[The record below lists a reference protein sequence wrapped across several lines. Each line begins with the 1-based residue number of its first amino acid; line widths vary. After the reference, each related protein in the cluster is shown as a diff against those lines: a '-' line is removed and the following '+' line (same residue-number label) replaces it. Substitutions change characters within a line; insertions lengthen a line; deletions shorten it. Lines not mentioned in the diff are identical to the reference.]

1 MNKAKDYSTGM
12 IVFLMITCGAP
23 FLTSGQALVNAQQP
37 PSGLDGGLPSPAPA
51 PPPPSSPREP
61 DEPIVPPILVPVSDN
76 GQR

>member
-1 MNKAKDYSTGM
+1 MNKAKDYAAGM
-12 IVFLMITCGAP
+12 IVFLMICGGAP
-23 FLTSGQALVNAQQP
+23 FITSGQSLVSAQQP
-37 PSGLDGGLPSPAPA
+37 PSGLDGGLPSPVPA